1 VIYYKPQQLGIDMS
15 QKRGRAS
22 GAEMV
27 TAVVK
32 IGDRPEP
39 PLSLNP
45 RAEDEWR
52 RIVDRMPS
60 DWFGAETLSLLQSHC
75 EHVAEGE
82 AVQMMIEKV
91 RSSAMVNDESYKR
104 YRDLLRDKDLQTRA
118 ALSCATKLR
127 MTQQSSYNAK
137 SASTAQ
143 SKTLG
148 GMKPWQK

>member
-1 VIYYKPQQLGIDMS
+1 MS
-15 QKRGRAS
+15 QKRGRVS
-22 GAEMV
+22 TAELATV
-27 TAVVK
+27 AVK

-52 RIVDRMPS
+52 RVVDRMPS
-60 DWFGAETLSLLQSHC
+60 DWFGDETLSLLQAHC
-75 EHVAEGE
+75 EHVSEGE
-82 AVQMMIEKV
+82 AIQMMIEKV
-91 RSSAMVNDESYKR
+91 RESAMDDDESYKR
-104 YRDLLRDKDLQTRA
+104 YRDLLRDKELQTRA

-143 SKTLG
+143 AKTTG
-148 GMKPWQK
+148 GLKPWQR